1 MPGTG
6 AGQSMGGSSFELG
19 DSIRVVSDDY
29 NNALL
34 VYASPYE
41 YSKIERILRKLD
53 VVATQ
58 VLIEASIVEV
68 QLTDGLEFGLEW
80 TFQNGIGNNYQG
92 NGALDLTGLGA
103 VAPGFSYTV
112 ESANDVRAVVNA
124 LAEESLVNVISTPSV
139 LVLDNHTAAIHVGD
153 QQPIQSQQ
161 SVTDGGVTTNSI
173 EYKDTG
179 VKLEVTPSVNDG
191 GLVTLDVKQSVTD
204 VGPEDAA
211 TGQRSFLERDISSRI
226 AVRSGESVVLGG
238 LITDNATVAKS
249 GVPYL
254 MDIPVLGNLF
264 STNTNTTKR
273 VELLVFIT
281 PKVVESDTELR
292 DLTREMRDRMRG
304 LTDFD
309 DLPLQLGDEN

>member
-1 MPGTG
+1 
-6 AGQSMGGSSFELG
+6 MGGSSFELG
-19 DSIRVVSDDY
+19 QSIRVVSDDY

-41 YSKIERILRKLD
+41 YSKIERILKKLD

-92 NGALDLTGLGA
+92 AGALDLTGLA
-103 VAPGFSYTV
+103 PVAPGFSYTV
-112 ESANDVRAVVNA
+112 TSANDVRAVVNA

-153 QQPIQSQQ
+153 QQPIQSRQL
-161 SVTDGGVTTNSI
+161 VTDGGNITNSI

-191 GLVTLDVKQSVTD
+191 GLVTLDVNQSVTD
-204 VGPEDAA
+204 VGPKDAA
-211 TGQRSFLERDISSRI
+211 TGQRSFLERNVSSRI

-238 LITDNATVAKS
+238 LITDNSTVAKS

-264 STNTNTTKR
+264 STNTDTTKR

-281 PKVVESDTELR
+281 PKVVESDAELR

-304 LTDFD
+304 LTDFE
-309 DLPLQLGDEN
+309 DLPIQLEDDG